1 MKKSCGERKKRESW
15 KLTWVGVWVRD
26 HYASSNP
33 TKHKRLTL
41 VKLRTSIS
49 VHRAM
54 HRAALGHL
62 PLLRLA
68 MHTLIL
74 LSKFK
79 QRTKNDTKKY
89 GRKTHAVPIPV
100 VPFRFFPGTTRL
112 PVLVVHFFVS
122 QSNLQGCTTCP
133 PLSSTSSSQCTRLFW
148 FCWTSRRQRSPV

>member
-1 MKKSCGERKKRESW
+1 MYES
-15 KLTWVGVWVRD
+15 GN

-41 VKLRTSIS
+41 IKLRTSIS
-49 VHRAM
+49 VHWAM

-112 PVLVVHFFVS
+112 PVLVVHFFCFPK
-122 QSNLQGCTTCP
+122 QSPRLHDLPASFFNFFFP
-133 PLSSTSSSQCTRLFW
+133 VHSTLLILLNFSLTKVAGISTMVGS
-148 FCWTSRRQRSPV
+148 

>member
-1 MKKSCGERKKRESW
+1 
-15 KLTWVGVWVRD
+15 
-26 HYASSNP
+26 
-33 TKHKRLTL
+33 
-41 VKLRTSIS
+41 
-49 VHRAM
+49 M

-112 PVLVVHFFVS
+112 PVLVVHFFLFPKAISKVARLARLF
-122 QSNLQGCTTCP
+122 LQLL
-133 PLSSTSSSQCTRLFW
+133 LSSALDSSDSVELLADKG
-148 FCWTSRRQRSPV
+148 RRYKHNGRELNS